1 MDLLF
6 NFPNLSLLLIQ
17 TMSKLATTALSILDL
32 APVRRDKSPADALHK
47 SLDLAQHGEKLGYK
61 RFWLA
66 EHHNMPGIASAATSV
81 LIGYVAAGTSTI
93 RVGSGGIMLPNH
105 APLVIA
111 EQFGTL
117 ETLYPGRIDLGLGR
131 APGTDRA
138 TAHALRRGLDSSGHD
153 FPELLA
159 ELQRYLGPATADQR
173 VKAYPGSGLEVPIW
187 LLGSSDFSARLAAEE
202 GLPFAFAS
210 HFAPEELLVAIKLYR
225 SRFKPSKTLQKPYVM
240 IGVPLVAADSDDEA
254 KRLAT
259 TPMQR
264 GLSLIRGENMQLKPP
279 VSIEQMENL
288 WSAGE
293 KQAVLNRMAVAIIGG
308 AETVK
313 ANLERLLEVTAADE
327 LIFVSDLYE
336 HEDRLRSFEIV
347 AQIKDESMRL
357 EHLEK
362 GNLLVK

>member
-1 MDLLF
+1 
-6 NFPNLSLLLIQ
+6 
-17 TMSKLATTALSILDL
+17 MSKLSNTAISILDL
-32 APVRRDKSPADALHK
+32 APVRADTTPADALQK
-47 SLDLAQHGEKLGYK
+47 SLALAQHGERLGYK

-81 LIGYVAAGTSTI
+81 LIGYVAAGTSKI

-159 ELQRYLGPATADQR
+159 ELQRYLGPATADQK

-225 SRFKPSKTLQKPYVM
+225 SRFKPSKALQKPHVM
-240 IGVPLVAADSDDEA
+240 IGVPLVAADTDELA
-254 KRLAT
+254 SYLAT

-279 VSIEQMENL
+279 VTLEQMETL
-288 WSAGE
+288 WSANE
-293 KQAVLNRMAVAIIGG
+293 KQAVSNRMAIAIIGG
-308 AETVK
+308 VDTVK
-313 ANLERLLEVTAADE
+313 AKLERLLEVTAADE
-327 LIFVSDLYE
+327 LMFVSDLYE
-336 HEDRLRSFEIV
+336 QQDRLRSFEIV
-347 AQIKDESMRL
+347 AQIKNEAACLGL
-357 EHLEK
+357 EQN
-362 GNLLVK
+362 GNLLVN